1 MGLGRLGAA
10 CYRHRWLT
18 VLVWIA
24 GVACLITLWMKFGAA
39 ANNDFTGSDPGQ
51 TLLNEHFARQ
61 SGDTL
66 TLAIRSQEKI
76 TDPAMQD
83 RVVQALAPF
92 RHAPH
97 VTGVS
102 DPFTTPGQVSGDGH
116 IAYATVQF
124 DIQGADIPGSEAT
137 ALMHDASAA
146 SGHGVTLSLGGD
158 VVDLAETP
166 YGGPGNGIG
175 VGAAAIVLLIAFGS
189 LLAMGL
195 PIATA
200 LMGIGSGLALIALLG
215 HVFPAPS
222 FSPIVAAMIGLG
234 VGVDYALFIV
244 TRFRAELRGVPGGRL
259 PGRAPLLAG
268 VQAPDAVVTAMRTAG
283 RAVLTA
289 GTTVVIGMLG
299 LLVLRQSLLNGVA
312 IAAAATVAMTV
323 IAALTLL
330 PALLGFTGTRLA
342 RPSRLNSFL
351 GDRLFGRGAGKRG
364 HEAEAGAGDRTGRRS
379 QRGHAVGAGAEN
391 AARSATMPVAQRWAG
406 VVQRHPVLA
415 AVASVVL
422 IGVLAAPALT
432 MKLSMPD
439 ESAQARGTMGYASYA
454 DMARG
459 FGPGFDAPLIVAA
472 KATPGDGPAL
482 AALRT
487 AIAHTPGVAAVTPTV
502 LSQDGRAAMMIAY
515 PTTGEQDAA
524 TNALVN
530 RLNDTVLAH
539 AGLTAYLTGPNAA
552 NVAFTNLIN
561 ARLPW
566 LIGVVVALSMV
577 LLLVEFRSVLIPV
590 KAAVMNLLSVCAA
603 YGVLTA
609 VTQWGWLGHV
619 FGFGEKMP
627 VTTWVPVFLFVI
639 LFGLSMD
646 YEVFL
651 LSAIREEYDRTGDNR
666 LAVGRGLAAT
676 ARVITA
682 AAAIMVV
689 VFLGFVLTPDVSVK
703 QIGLGLA
710 AAVLVD
716 ATVVRLVL
724 VPAVMELLGK
734 ANWWLPGWLDRVLPG
749 SRAHVPS
756 ADEPAA
762 GAAAAVS
769 AVAPAAPR

>member
-1 MGLGRLGAA
+1 MSTNPGILGGVGSA

-24 GVACLITLWMKFGAA
+24 GVASMITLWTRFGAA
-39 ANNDFTGSDPGQ
+39 AQNDFTGSDPGQ
-51 TLLNEHFARQ
+51 TLLNQHFARQ

-66 TLAIRSQEKI
+66 TLAIRSDAPV
-76 TDPAMQD
+76 TSPAVQA
-83 RVVQALAPF
+83 RVTGALAPF
-92 RHAPH
+92 RQAPH
-97 VTGVS
+97 VTGVT
-102 DPFTTPGQVSGDGH
+102 DPYTTAGHVSADGH
-116 IAYATVQF
+116 IAYATIQF
-124 DIQGADIPGSEAT
+124 DEQGSSIANSEAT
-137 ALMHDASAA
+137 ALMHDATAA
-146 SGHGVTLSLGGD
+146 SGNGVTFSLGGD

-166 YGGPGNGIG
+166 YGGASNGIG

-195 PIATA
+195 PIAAA
-200 LMGIGSGLALIALLG
+200 LMGIGSGLSLIALLG

-244 TRFRAELRGVPGGRL
+244 TRFRAELHEEL
-259 PGRAPLLAG
+259 QPL
-268 VQAPDAVVTAMRTAG
+268 DAVVTAMRTAG

-289 GTTVVIGMLG
+289 GITVVIGMLG
-299 LLVLRQSLLNGVA
+299 LLVLRQALLNGVA

-323 IAALTLL
+323 LASLTLL
-330 PALLGFTGTRLA
+330 PALLGFTGHRLA
-342 RPSRLNSFL
+342 RPSRLNTFL
-351 GDRLFGRGAGKRG
+351 GGKVFGRA
-364 HEAEAGAGDRTGRRS
+364 RTVR
-379 QRGHAVGAGAEN
+379 HAVGAGAGNRDRSGKN
-391 AARSATMPVAQRWAG
+391 AGSAGPVGRVPAAQRWAG

-415 AVASVVL
+415 TVAAAAFIL
-422 IGVLAAPALT
+422 ILAAPALV

-454 DMARG
+454 TMAQG

-472 KATPGDGPAL
+472 RVTPSDQATLEAL
-482 AALRT
+482 QK
-487 AIAHTPGVAAVTPTV
+487 AIAGMPGIADVTAPV
-502 LSQDGRAAMMIAY
+502 VSRDGQSAMLIAY

-524 TNALVN
+524 TDALVN
-530 RLNDTVLAH
+530 RLNDTVLPRS
-539 AGLTAYLTGPNAA
+539 GLTAYVTGPNAA
-552 NVAFTNLIN
+552 NVAFTNLVGS
-561 ARLPW
+561 RLPW

-577 LLLVEFRSVLIPV
+577 LLLVVFRSVVIAV
-590 KAAVMNLLSVCAA
+590 KAALMNLLSVCAA

-609 VTQWGWLGHV
+609 VTQWGWFGHAL
-619 FGFGEKMP
+619 GFGEKMP
-627 VTTWVPVFLFVI
+627 VTTWVPIFLFVI

-651 LSAIREEYDRTGDNR
+651 LSKIREEYDRFGDNT

-676 ARVITA
+676 ARVISA

-689 VFLGFVLTPDVSVK
+689 VFGSFVLTPDVSVK

-724 VPAVMELLGK
+724 VPAVMELLGR
-734 ANWWLPGWLDRVLPG
+734 ANWWLPAWLARLLPARREDLV
-749 SRAHVPS
+749 SVH
-756 ADEPAA
+756 EPAA
-762 GAAAAVS
+762 Y
-769 AVAPAAPR
+769 PAEVR

>member
-1 MGLGRLGAA
+1 MSRNSGMLGGLGAA

-18 VLVWIA
+18 VVMWIA
-24 GVACLITLWMKFGAA
+24 RVACLITLWMRFGAA
-39 ANNDFTGSDPGQ
+39 ADNSFTGSDPGQ
-51 TLLNEHFARQ
+51 ALLNEHFAAQ

-66 TLAIRSQEKI
+66 TLAIRSAEKI
-76 TDPAMQD
+76 TSPEVQT
-83 RVVQALAPF
+83 RVTQALAPF
-92 RHAPH
+92 RAAPH

-102 DPFTTPGQVSGDGH
+102 NLHVAADGH
-116 IAYATVQF
+116 IAYASVQF
-124 DIQGADIPGSEAT
+124 NISGSDIPGSEAT
-137 ALMHDASAA
+137 ALINDAKAA
-146 SGHGVTLSLGGD
+146 SGNGVTFNLGGD

-166 YGGPGNGIG
+166 YGGPSNGIG

-200 LMGIGSGLALIALLG
+200 LLGIGSGLSLIALLG

-222 FSPIVAAMIGLG
+222 FSPIVAALIGLG

-244 TRFRAELRGVPGGRL
+244 TRFRSELQAGQD
-259 PGRAPLLAG
+259 APA
-268 VQAPDAVVTAMRTAG
+268 AVVTAMRTSG

-299 LLVLRQSLLNGVA
+299 LLVLRQTLLNGVA

-323 IAALTLL
+323 VASLTLL
-330 PALLGFTGTRLA
+330 PALLGFTGLRLA
-342 RPSRLNSFL
+342 RPSRLNTFL
-351 GDRLFGRGAGKRG
+351 GGKVFGGGARGRKVSGGGARG
-364 HEAEAGAGDRTGRRS
+364 RKVFGDGAPGSTVVPGARTP
-379 QRGHAVGAGAEN
+379 V
-391 AARSATMPVAQRWAG
+391 RSAEKKMHPAERWAR
-406 VVQRHPVLA
+406 VVQGHPVLA
-415 AVASVVL
+415 TVLSAAVIL
-422 IGVLAAPALT
+422 ILAAPALA

-454 DMARG
+454 TMAEG

-472 KATPGDGPAL
+472 KVTPADRPALDSLRGAIEATPGIAGVAPPVISRDGQ
-482 AALRT
+482 AAL
-487 AIAHTPGVAAVTPTV
+487 
-502 LSQDGRAAMMIAY
+502 MIAY

-530 RLNDTVLAH
+530 RLEDTVLPRS
-539 AGLTAYLTGPNAA
+539 GLTAYLTGPNAA
-552 NVAFTNLIN
+552 NVSFTNLIGE
-561 ARLPW
+561 RLPL
-566 LIGVVVALSMV
+566 LIGVVVALSLG
-577 LLLVEFRSVLIPV
+577 LLLVVFRSVVIAV
-590 KAAVMNLLSVCAA
+590 KAALMNLLSVCAA

-609 VTQWGWLGHV
+609 VTQWGWLGHA
-619 FGFGEKMP
+619 FGFPEKMP

-651 LSAIREEYDRTGDNR
+651 LSKIREEYDRLGDNS

-676 ARVITA
+676 ARVISA

-689 VFLGFVLTPDVSVK
+689 VFLSFDLTPDVSVK

-716 ATVVRLVL
+716 ATAVRLVL

-734 ANWWLPGWLDRVLPG
+734 ANWWLPGWLDRLLPARRVEALSG
-749 SRAHVPS
+749 IEPS
-756 ADEPAA
+756 
-762 GAAAAVS
+762 
-769 AVAPAAPR
+769 